1 MVLMVMVV
9 MIVMMVLMFLFLIV
23 IMMVMVVLMLLFL
36 IVVMMVMMVFVLLF
50 PIVIMVVMM
59 AAPALF
65 FLIIVVMVV
74 MLVSELFHGTL
85 QAVFFH
91 GGFDLLTGNSI
102 PRCGDQP
109 ALGIEGAQQ
118 FRCGKCFG
126 FIDHPRTAED
136 NQVGILNLVVEKF
149 AEVAHID
156 FALAGIYHGHLCT
169 DFNTVHGFHSL
180 RNIRQFSDAGRL
192 NDNTVRCKFFHDL
205 LKSFPEVPDKGTA
218 DASGIHLRDFD
229 PGIFQECTVN
239 GDIAEFVFNQNKLL
253 TLIGFRNQL
262 TNQGSLPCSQK
273 TTENICF
280 CHFCLNSCAFLLI

>member
-1 MVLMVMVV
+1 M
-9 MIVMMVLMFLFLIV
+9 LFIF
-23 IMMVMVVLMLLFL
+23 I
-36 IVVMMVMMVFVLLF
+36 VMMVMM
-50 PIVIMVVMM
+50 
-59 AAPALF
+59 AALTLF
-65 FLIIVVMVV
+65 FLIIVMMVV
-74 MLVSELFHGTL
+74 MLVSEFFHGTL

-91 GGFDLLTGNSI
+91 GGFNLLTGNSI
-102 PRCGDQP
+102 PRRGDQP

-136 NQVGILNLVVEKF
+136 YQVGILNLVVEKF

-205 LKSFPEVPDKGTA
+205 LKSFPKVSDEGAA

-239 GDIAEFVFNQNKLL
+239 GDIAEFVFNQNKLFAF
-253 TLIGFRNQL
+253 IGFRNQL
-262 TNQGSLPCSQK
+262 TDQGSLPRSQK
-273 TTENICF
+273 ATENICF
-280 CHFCLNSCAFLLI
+280 RHFCLYSCAFLLI